1 MKNDIILRVLVVKAK
16 TRFFS
21 TFIIHLKT
29 TKLIREK
36 ALAKKIVI
44 TSGKG
49 GVGKTTVT
57 VNLGRA
63 LANLGYRVALI
74 DVDFGL
80 NNLDVVMGLEN
91 KIVYDIADV
100 IEGRC
105 RVKQAL
111 IQDIYRKNLYVLPSS
126 SIESYSSLSGQNI
139 KLLLEGITNVFDYI
153 LIDCPAGI
161 DVGFHRAVS
170 CSNGALIV
178 TTPSLPS
185 LKDANKVIGIL
196 KSYKLDNMGLIVNRV
211 RGDLIAGG
219 KMILPLDIQS
229 ILKTELVGVL
239 PEEDEVFLS
248 CGYSLSKGSLSHS
261 AYKILANNVVKN
273 KKKIFDTTSKYTGIL
288 GSIRRGLKKSL

>member
-1 MKNDIILRVLVVKAK
+1 M
-16 TRFFS
+16 
-21 TFIIHLKT
+21 
-29 TKLIREK
+29 
-36 ALAKKIVI
+36 AKKIVI

-57 VNLGRA
+57 ANLGRA
-63 LANLGYRVALI
+63 IANLGYRVALV

-100 IEGRC
+100 VEGRC

-111 IQDIYRKNLYVLPSS
+111 IQDNYRKNLYILPSS
-126 SIESYSSLSGQNI
+126 SIESYSHLSGQNI

-170 CSNGALIV
+170 CSDGALIV
-178 TTPSLPS
+178 TTPTLPS
-185 LKDANKVIGIL
+185 LKDANKVVGIL

-248 CGYSLSKGSLSHS
+248 CGYNLSKSSLSHS
-261 AYKILANNVVKN
+261 AYKVLANNVVKN
-273 KKKIFDTTSKYTGIL
+273 KKKIFDTTSKYTGII